1 MKNETFIFV
10 IIKQFNYLQ
19 KRVEWRGVVPFVE
32 NGTQKRRRTS
42 NMHRHGQVPF
52 NVPTFL
58 LEPSSLI
65 APFLYSKAPHLKPS
79 VETILHHCGSLN
91 TSVVFTRNWKS
102 EFLGRRS
109 EDEGSRNLK
118 FCGKGASFLKDSQ
131 SIKFIVLPLLL
142 VLLCSPLSAIWQ

>member
-1 MKNETFIFV
+1 MRHLFSYSSS
-10 IIKQFNYLQ
+10 NYLQ
-19 KRVEWRGVVPFVE
+19 KRVEWRGRSICGKWNSKEKKDIKYAPPWSSPI
-32 NGTQKRRRTS
+32 QCS
-42 NMHRHGQVPF
+42 NFFIGASF
-52 NVPTFL
+52 SN
-58 LEPSSLI
+58 SS
-65 APFLYSKAPHLKPS
+65 FLYSKALKPS

-102 EFLGRRS
+102 EFWGRRS